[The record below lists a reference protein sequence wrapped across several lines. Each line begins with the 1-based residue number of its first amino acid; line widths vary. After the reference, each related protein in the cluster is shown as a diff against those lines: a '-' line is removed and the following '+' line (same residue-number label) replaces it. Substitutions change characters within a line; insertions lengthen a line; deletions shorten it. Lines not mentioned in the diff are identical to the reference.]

1 MNIAELKKQNR
12 TIATMSGER
21 QSVNE
26 FIEDSILICQ
36 LERDRLTKNDI
47 RDGWAKKYTKNDII
61 LLFKLADE

>member
-36 LERDRLTKNDI
+36 LERDRLTQNDI